1 MTEQAREPE
10 QEGFVFRDRRRV
22 DPETG
27 EVRMSP
33 PAETP
38 GAAGAAQQ
46 PGGAAGDPGAAAA
59 AEAAFADDETEKLR
73 TELAER
79 TADLQRVQAEYV
91 NYRRRVDRD
100 RETLRELT
108 IGKVLTELLPILDD
122 IDRARGHG
130 ELEGGFKAI
139 AEALEKV
146 AGEFGLERYG
156 EAGDPFN
163 PTVHEAMT
171 HEYSSDV
178 DGIVCSRIYQPG
190 YRVGTRVLR
199 AARVAV
205 TEAEGGATPAS
216 VEGALKLEEDE
227 AQEDEAQEAGATA
240 EPEADRG
247 PQG

>member
-1 MTEQAREPE
+1 MTQEPE
-10 QEGFVFRDRRRV
+10 QGFVFRDRRRV

-27 EVRMSP
+27 EVRTPP
-33 PAETP
+33 PADTP
-38 GAAGAAQQ
+38 GAAGAAQE
-46 PGGAAGDPGAAAA
+46 PVDAAGSSAGDPGAAAA

-108 IGKVLTELLPILDD
+108 IGKVLTELLPTLDD
-122 IDRARGHG
+122 IDRARSHG

-139 AEALEKV
+139 AEAVEKV
-146 AGEFGLERYG
+146 AADFGLERYG
-156 EAGDPFN
+156 EEGDPFN

-171 HEYSSDV
+171 HEYSAEV
-178 DGIVCSRIYQPG
+178 DGIVCSRVYQPG
-190 YRVGTRVLR
+190 YRVGKRVLR

-216 VEGALKLEEDE
+216 VEGALKLDEEEAAAAGSDE
-227 AQEDEAQEAGATA
+227 A
-240 EPEADRG
+240 ADRG
-247 PQG
+247 

>member
-1 MTEQAREPE
+1 MTQEPE
-10 QEGFVFRDRRRV
+10 QGFVFRDRRRV

-27 EVRMSP
+27 EVRTPP
-33 PAETP
+33 PADTP
-38 GAAGAAQQ
+38 GAAGAAQE
-46 PGGAAGDPGAAAA
+46 PADATGPSAGAGVPAGDPGAAAA

-100 RETLRELT
+100 RETLRQLT
-108 IGKVLTELLPILDD
+108 IGKVLTQLLPVLDD
-122 IDRARGHG
+122 IDRARTHG
-130 ELEGGFKAI
+130 ELEGGFKAV
-139 AEALEKV
+139 AEALEK
-146 AGEFGLERYG
+146 AAAEFGLERYG
-156 EAGDPFN
+156 EEGDPFN

-171 HEYSSDV
+171 HEYSADV

-216 VEGALKLEEDE
+216 VEGALKLDEE
-227 AQEDEAQEAGATA
+227 EAQEAGATA

-247 PQG
+247 